1 MAVIHLNNSDTE
13 TIEYLKNLDTMH
25 KVVVNVTSQADL
37 IGLSESLAEKQI
49 KFKLWIEQPENIPTC
64 IATKPYA
71 KSVVKAFFKNFKLL
85 RKLK

>member
-1 MAVIHLNNSDTE
+1 MDTE

-25 KVVVNVTSQADL
+25 KVVVNVPSQADL

-71 KSVVKAFFKNFKLL
+71 KSVVKTFFKNFKLL